1 MCHQNFITSTQES
14 TYYHPTQDITM
25 PQNRKFQIGVIGAG
39 SCTSEEAQ
47 AAYIVG
53 QEIAR
58 RGAVLVCGGLGG
70 VMEAACKGSKNAGGT
85 TIGIVPTSRKEDAN
99 PYVDIAIVTN
109 MGHARNAIVVSSSDI
124 LIAMAGEHG
133 TLSEIALGLKM
144 GKTVVSHAG
153 VWDIEG
159 VVTAKNPRLAVD
171 TAFKILLQ

>member
-1 MCHQNFITSTQES
+1 MTQE
-14 TYYHPTQDITM
+14 
-25 PQNRKFQIGVIGAG
+25 RKFQVGVIGAG
-39 SCTSEEAQ
+39 TCTPEEAQ

-70 VMEAACKGSKNAGGT
+70 VMEAACQGSKDVGGT
-85 TIGIVPTSRKEDAN
+85 TVGIVPTSRKEDAN

-124 LIAMAGEHG
+124 LIAVAGEYG
-133 TLSEIALGLKM
+133 TLCEIALGLKM
-144 GKTVVSHAG
+144 GKTVVSLAG
-153 VWDIEG
+153 GWDIEG
-159 VVTAKNPRLAVD
+159 VVTAKSPGLAVD